1 MVAYLRGVRDFNDA
15 FVYGRGKPAVVDV
28 LAQHTAVKDKRLYDQ
43 MGFNVMDPDGRIM
56 PDRTAADG
64 QYYLSRGYIQ
74 QPVDDAQGSDPRHTD
89 SCLAGRGPYRTPAR
103 G

>member
-1 MVAYLRGVRDFNDA
+1 VRDFNDA
-15 FVYGRGKPAVVDV
+15 FIYERDKPAVVDV

-56 PDRTAADG
+56 PDRIAADV

-74 QPVDDAQGSDPRHTD
+74 QPVDVAQVIDPRYTD
-89 SCLAGRGPYRTPAR
+89 YAVARLGPYRPPTP
-103 G
+103 